1 MSQKKHTNVLIF
13 LFGMAFL
20 MLGLAYASVPLYRI
34 FCQKTGYGGTTQVAK
49 KFPNHIKKR
58 MITVRFNSDVD
69 QKLPWRFKPLQKEMK
84 VQLGQEG
91 FAMYSAENLSGKP
104 IQGVSTYNVTPDK
117 AGIYFNKVECFCF
130 LEQTLKPHE
139 KVDMPVLFF
148 VDPEMDNDPNLADVE
163 TITLSYT
170 FFPLQGNQGL
180 VQDMHKK
187 G

>member
-1 MSQKKHTNVLIF
+1 MLLGAAVT
-13 LFGMAFL
+13 

-34 FCQKTGYGGTTQVAK
+34 FCQKTGYGGTPQVAK
-49 KFPNHIKKR
+49 NFPDHVGKR
-58 MITVRFNSDVD
+58 MITVRFNSDVN
-69 QKLPWRFKPLQKEMK
+69 QKLPWRFKPMQNEMK

-91 FAMYSAENLSGKP
+91 FAMYMAENLSDQP
-104 IQGVSTYNVTPDK
+104 VQGVSTYNVTPDK

-148 VDPEMDNDPNLADVE
+148 VDPELENDPDLKDVD

-170 FFPLQGNQGL
+170 FFPLQGNQSFVRPNHG
-180 VQDMHKK
+180 Q
-187 G
+187 